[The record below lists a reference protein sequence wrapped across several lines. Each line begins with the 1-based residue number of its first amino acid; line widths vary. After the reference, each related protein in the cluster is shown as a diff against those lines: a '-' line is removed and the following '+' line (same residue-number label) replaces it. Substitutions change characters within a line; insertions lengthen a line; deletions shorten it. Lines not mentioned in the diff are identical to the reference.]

1 MVVTIP
7 AGVKPVLVFIRPAGQ
22 GIGAGEHEQG
32 AKVKPMMTRIVA
44 AGLFL
49 ACWGTA
55 FEATSGSPR
64 YYDLNILMHQP
75 HPFAGPQAP
84 PAWPSLLGPAPI
96 AWPIPVVRPAPGTA
110 PRYRRRADAP
120 SFLGSPGGG
129 PLSALSEVRGG
140 ILAHDRGPFTN
151 NEEGGADINLE
162 ALFRSP
168 DFLGSIGS
176 PRPHLGF
183 SVNTSGDTDQFYAGL
198 TWEWQFWRR
207 LFAGFGLG
215 GAIHDG
221 ETETSRTDRKE
232 LGCRVLFRGSLE
244 LGYRLTRRHGVS
256 LFYDRI
262 SNLDICDHDE
272 GLETAGVRYGYRF

>member
-1 MVVTIP
+1 MLSIAA
-7 AGVKPVLVFIRPAGQ
+7 AGV
-22 GIGAGEHEQG
+22 
-32 AKVKPMMTRIVA
+32 
-44 AGLFL
+44 FL
-49 ACWGTA
+49 AGWGTA
-55 FEATSGSPR
+55 FETATGGPR
-64 YYDLNILMHQP
+64 YYDLNILMQQP

-84 PAWPSLLGPAPI
+84 PAWPSLLGPVPA
-96 AWPIPVVRPAPGTA
+96 AAPAPGPA
-110 PRYRRRADAP
+110 RPRPAAEDT
-120 SFLGSPGGG
+120 SFFGSTGDGI
-129 PLSALSEVRGG
+129 LAAISEFRGG

-162 ALFRSP
+162 VLFRSP

-207 LFAGFGLG
+207 LFAGFSLG

-221 ETETSRTDRKE
+221 ETETSRTDQKE

-244 LGYRLTRRHGVS
+244 LGYRLTRRHGIS
-256 LFYDRI
+256 LFYDQI
-262 SNLDICDHDE
+262 SNLDICDHNE
-272 GLETAGVRYGYRF
+272 GLETAGLRYGYRF

>member
-1 MVVTIP
+1 MVATI
-7 AGVKPVLVFIRPAGQ
+7 L
-22 GIGAGEHEQG
+22 GAGNHDEGGEG
-32 AKVKPMMTRIVA
+32 MKRYMLGMA
-44 AGLFL
+44 ATGLFL

-55 FEATSGSPR
+55 FEASSGSPR
-64 YYDLNILMHQP
+64 YYDLNILMNQP
-75 HPFAGPQAP
+75 HPFANPQAP
-84 PAWPSLLGPAPI
+84 PAWPSLLGPAPVAQPAPA
-96 AWPIPVVRPAPGTA
+96 AWPPTPVAQPAASPA
-110 PRYRRRADAP
+110 PRYRRGTGAP
-120 SFLGSPGGG
+120 SYSGPGSGSAGGG
-129 PLSALSEVRGG
+129 ALSEVRGG

-168 DFLGSIGS
+168 DALGSIGS

-183 SVNTSGDTDQFYAGL
+183 SVNTGGDTDQFYAGL
-198 TWEWQFWRR
+198 TWEWEFRR
-207 LFAGFGLG
+207 GLFAGFSLG

-221 ETETSRTDRKE
+221 ETETSRTDKKE

-262 SNLDICDHDE
+262 SNLDICDNNE

>member
-1 MVVTIP
+1 
-7 AGVKPVLVFIRPAGQ
+7 
-22 GIGAGEHEQG
+22 
-32 AKVKPMMTRIVA
+32 MMPRIAA

-55 FEATSGSPR
+55 FEASSGGPR
-64 YYDLNILMHQP
+64 YYDLNILMRQP
-75 HPFAGPQAP
+75 HPFADPEAP
-84 PAWPSLLGPAPI
+84 PAWPSLLGPAPVAQPAPVTQPAPVGWPAPV
-96 AWPIPVVRPAPGTA
+96 AWPAPVVRPAPGTA
-110 PRYRRRADAP
+110 PRDRRRAAAP
-120 SFLGSPGGG
+120 SYSGSPGDG

-162 ALFRSP
+162 VLFRSP

-198 TWEWQFWRR
+198 TWEWAFWRR
-207 LFAGFGLG
+207 LFAGFSLG
-215 GAIHDG
+215 GAVHDG
-221 ETETSRTDRKE
+221 KTETSRTDRKE

-244 LGYRLTRRHGVS
+244 LGYSLTRRHGVS

-262 SNLDICDHDE
+262 SNLDICDHNE
-272 GLETAGVRYGYRF
+272 GLETAGMRYGYRF

>member
-1 MVVTIP
+1 MLSIAAT
-7 AGVKPVLVFIRPAGQ
+7 GV
-22 GIGAGEHEQG
+22 
-32 AKVKPMMTRIVA
+32 
-44 AGLFL
+44 FL
-49 ACWGTA
+49 AGWGTA
-55 FEATSGSPR
+55 FEAAMGGPR

-75 HPFAGPQAP
+75 HPFAGPQAQ
-84 PAWPSLLGPAPI
+84 PAWPSLLGPAPV
-96 AWPIPVVRPAPGTA
+96 ARPAPGPA
-110 PRYRRRADAP
+110 PRYRQRADAP
-120 SFLGSPGGG
+120 SYLGSPGDG

-162 ALFRSP
+162 VLFRSP

-207 LFAGFGLG
+207 LFAGFSLG

-221 ETETSRTDRKE
+221 ETETSRTDQKE

-244 LGYRLTRRHGVS
+244 LGYRLTRRHGIS
-256 LFYDRI
+256 LFYDQI
-262 SNLDICDHDE
+262 SNLDICDHNE
-272 GLETAGVRYGYRF
+272 GLETAGIRYGYRL

>member
-1 MVVTIP
+1 MKRFML
-7 AGVKPVLVFIRPAGQ
+7 G
-22 GIGAGEHEQG
+22 
-32 AKVKPMMTRIVA
+32 MA

-49 ACWGTA
+49 TGVGAA
-55 FEATSGSPR
+55 FEAVAGPR
-64 YYDLNILMHQP
+64 QYDLNILMHQP
-75 HPFAGPQAP
+75 HPFAGPVAP
-84 PAWPSLLGPAPI
+84 TAWPLHLGPVPQA
-96 AWPIPVVRPAPGTA
+96 APAPGPA
-110 PRYRRRADAP
+110 RPRSRPAAADT
-120 SFLGSPGGG
+120 SFFGSTGDDI
-129 PLSALSEVRGG
+129 LAAISEFRGG

-162 ALFRSP
+162 VLFRSP

-207 LFAGFGLG
+207 PFAGFSLG

-221 ETETSRTDRKE
+221 ETETSRTDQKE

>member
-1 MVVTIP
+1 MKRLM
-7 AGVKPVLVFIRPAGQ
+7 AGIA
-22 GIGAGEHEQG
+22 
-32 AKVKPMMTRIVA
+32 A

-49 ACWGTA
+49 AGEGTA
-55 FEATSGSPR
+55 FEALAGPR
-64 YYDLNILMHQP
+64 HYDIGILMYRP
-75 HPFAGPQAP
+75 HPFAGPVAP
-84 PAWPSLLGPAPI
+84 TAWPSHLGPVPA
-96 AWPIPVVRPAPGTA
+96 AAPAPGPA
-110 PRYRRRADAP
+110 RPRPRPAAADT
-120 SFLGSPGGG
+120 SFLGSAGGG
-129 PLSALSEVRGG
+129 PLAALSEVRGG

-198 TWEWQFWRR
+198 TWEWEFWRR
-207 LFAGFGLG
+207 VFAGFSLG
-215 GAIHDG
+215 GAVHDG

-244 LGYRLTRRHGVS
+244 IGYKLTRRHGVS
-256 LFYDRI
+256 LFYDQI
-262 SNLDICDHDE
+262 SNLDICDNNE